1 MEAFSCPIKSF
12 PCKYLGLPLHIRA
25 IGRVDI
31 QPLIDKVGGTLAS
44 WKGKLLNREG
54 RLKLV
59 NSVLSSLPTYFLTVF
74 KLPKWGIKKIDRLRR
89 SFLWKGEAE
98 TNGAHCL
105 VNWCKTMR
113 TKKFGGLGI
122 LDLDVSSRELRLRWL
137 WYLWTEPDRPWVG
150 SEPPVDAIDK
160 QLFRSST
167 VVTVE
172 NGETATFWQS
182 SWLNGQA
189 PIDRYPELYKWA
201 CRENRSVKV

>member
-1 MEAFSCPIKSF
+1 
-12 PCKYLGLPLHIRA
+12 
-25 IGRVDI
+25 
-31 QPLIDKVGGTLAS
+31 
-44 WKGKLLNREG
+44 
-54 RLKLV
+54 
-59 NSVLSSLPTYFLTVF
+59 
-74 KLPKWGIKKIDRLRR
+74 
-89 SFLWKGEAE
+89 
-98 TNGAHCL
+98 
-105 VNWCKTMR
+105 MR

-167 VVTVE
+167 VVKVG

-189 PIDRYPELYKWA
+189 PMDRYPKLYKWA
-201 CRENRSVKV
+201 WRKNRTLKEELHNMENANG

>member
-1 MEAFSCPIKSF
+1 M
-12 PCKYLGLPLHIRA
+12 H
-25 IGRVDI
+25 
-31 QPLIDKVGGTLAS
+31 
-44 WKGKLLNREG
+44 
-54 RLKLV
+54 
-59 NSVLSSLPTYFLTVF
+59 
-74 KLPKWGIKKIDRLRR
+74 
-89 SFLWKGEAE
+89 
-98 TNGAHCL
+98 
-105 VNWCKTMR
+105 

-201 CRENRSVKV
+201 CRENRSVKEELHNQSWTRGLWRMQTVDEMASFVELWDAVQEVQLAEEQNKITWRWTTDGVYSVKSAYNLQFQGSFSTFRSDNIWKAEIFCLAAGAVQDFDS

>member
-1 MEAFSCPIKSF
+1 M
-12 PCKYLGLPLHIRA
+12 H
-25 IGRVDI
+25 
-31 QPLIDKVGGTLAS
+31 
-44 WKGKLLNREG
+44 
-54 RLKLV
+54 
-59 NSVLSSLPTYFLTVF
+59 
-74 KLPKWGIKKIDRLRR
+74 
-89 SFLWKGEAE
+89 
-98 TNGAHCL
+98 
-105 VNWCKTMR
+105 

-201 CRENRSVKV
+201 WRKNRTLKEELHNQSWTRGLWRMQTVDEMASFVELWDAVQEVQLAEEQNKITWRWTTDGVYSVKSAYNLQFQGSFSTFRSDNIWKAEIFCLAAGAVQDFDS